1 MQFNPVYL
9 YNNICN
15 IYKISIISTGGGLV
29 RVPAP
34 VPLHLV
40 RGEEDGGMSG
50 KKNIRACNESP
61 HEGL

>member
-1 MQFNPVYL
+1 M
-9 YNNICN
+9 
-15 IYKISIISTGGGLV
+15 SIISTGGGLV

-50 KKNIRACNESP
+50 KINIRALNEGS